1 VEDWWSG
8 IEREVYECLERHGE
22 LSPAELGRQL
32 GMPEAATAS
41 LLALL
46 SANGKIRI
54 SRVSS
59 LRTPRALER
68 RGVA

>member
-1 VEDWWSG
+1 LEDWWSG
-8 IEREVYECLERHGE
+8 IEREVHECLDRHGE

-46 SANGKIRI
+46 STNGKIRI
-54 SRVSS
+54 SRVAPVRS
-59 LRTPRALER
+59 PRALER

>member
-1 VEDWWSG
+1 MEDWWSG

-32 GMPEAATAS
+32 GMSEAATAS
-41 LLALL
+41 LLALM
-46 SANGKIRI
+46 SANGKVRI
-54 SRVSS
+54 SRVAP
-59 LRTPRALER
+59 LRSPRALER

>member
-1 VEDWWSG
+1 MDDWWSG
-8 IEREVYECLERHGE
+8 IEREIHECLERHGE

-32 GMPEAATAS
+32 GMSEAATAS
-41 LLALL
+41 LLALM

-54 SRVSS
+54 SRVTSVRRP
-59 LRTPRALER
+59 RTLPR

>member
-8 IEREVYECLERHGE
+8 IEREVHECLDRHGE

-32 GMPEAATAS
+32 GMSEAATAS
-41 LLALL
+41 LLALM

-54 SRVSS
+54 SRVAS
-59 LRTPRALER
+59 LRGPRALGR
-68 RGVA
+68 RGAA